1 MIFACPKRV
10 YSSILPQKQ
19 WVGGAHALFR
29 LNRIEQHRSS
39 TFKRWPKGSW
49 PPTVGSGSEWSKI
62 QATISWVTMLQRP
75 LPVSSMLCQSWRA
88 CCWQETFLVAWPVVR
103 WLWIKCQ
110 WTWFLELPGGLEEI
124 SHVIQIVACTYWILF
139 GKSEKWCVCVCA
151 TPFKAIARK
160 ETWWINHDKLLGY
173 RYFNR
178 EHNV

>member
-29 LNRIEQHRSS
+29 LNRATSLIYIQA
-39 TFKRWPKGSW
+39 
-49 PPTVGSGSEWSKI
+49 TVGSGSEWSKI

-110 WTWFLELPGGLEEI
+110 WTWFLELPWGIEEI
-124 SHVIQIVACTYWILF
+124 THVIQIVACTYWILF
-139 GKSEKWCVCVCA
+139 GKSEKWCVCVQ
-151 TPFKAIARK
+151 PLSRLLQKRK
-160 ETWWINHDKLLGY
+160 HGE
-173 RYFNR
+173 
-178 EHNV
+178 

>member
-139 GKSEKWCVCVCA
+139 GKSEKWCVCVCN
-151 TPFKAIARK
+151 PFQ
-160 ETWWINHDKLLGY
+160 GY
-173 RYFNR
+173 CKKGNMVNKPWQTIGVPLF
-178 EHNV
+178 